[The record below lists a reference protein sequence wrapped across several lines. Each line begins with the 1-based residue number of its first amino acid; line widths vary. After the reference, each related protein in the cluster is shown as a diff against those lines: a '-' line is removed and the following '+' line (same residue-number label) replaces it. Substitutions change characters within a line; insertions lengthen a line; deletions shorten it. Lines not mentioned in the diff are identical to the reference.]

1 MLARGCVLFPQ
12 GVIMKATTIDNLD
25 VKIHE
30 RYAQDQRVYDRSFVT
45 DSSLVSPHADIAA
58 TSAIYASQWEAL
70 FETSVKNLSWAL
82 FTPPSMYYR
91 MRNRFFSY
99 SILPFIDIHRD
110 QEKDEEQQQDEEE
123 AKENPLVK
131 KALSAK
137 KGKNQ
142 DTSLFERDKTSIIH
156 LLETVDHLD
165 EILGQ
170 INARKLQY
178 QKG

>member
-1 MLARGCVLFPQ
+1 MSFPCKELM
-12 GVIMKATTIDNLD
+12 MKATTIDNLD

-30 RYAQDQRVYDRSFVT
+30 RYAQDQQIYDRSFVT

-70 FETSVKNLSWAL
+70 FEASVKNLSWAH

-110 QEKDEEQQQDEEE
+110 REREKEEEQESEEQARE
-123 AKENPLVK
+123 SALLK

-142 DTSLFERDKTSIIH
+142 DTSIFERDKSAIVN
-156 LLETVDHLD
+156 LLQTVEHLD

>member
-1 MLARGCVLFPQ
+1 
-12 GVIMKATTIDNLD
+12 MKATTIDNLD

-30 RYAQDQRVYDRSFVT
+30 RYAQDQKIYDRSFVT
-45 DSSLVSPHADIAA
+45 DSSFVSPHADIAA
-58 TSAIYASQWEAL
+58 TSAIYASQWETL

-99 SILPFIDIHRD
+99 SILPFIDVRRD
-110 QEKDEEQQQDEEE
+110 RENGREEEEQEEE
-123 AKENPLVK
+123 EQERENPLVK
-131 KALSAK
+131 KALSAR

-142 DTSLFERDKTSIIH
+142 DTSLFEKDKSAIIH